1 IIGLWIVASASAIN
15 RVFVEASAERVVVRH
30 VKTMPVTLAERRLQA
45 VVTRQRRVGGLNDVL
60 VERAVGIEV
69 DIVVLPGAVS
79 SDWTGV
85 DVAIHQQFLSVA
97 AGVAHGEYLV
107 VGDFPL
113 HAQVVIVRSR
123 CLEVLCYREGVEWR

>member
-1 IIGLWIVASASAIN
+1 
-15 RVFVEASAERVVVRH
+15 
-30 VKTMPVTLAERRLQA
+30 
-45 VVTRQRRVGGLNDVL
+45 
-60 VERAVGIEV
+60 ERAVGIEV
-69 DIVVLPGAVS
+69 DVVIRPGAVS

-85 DVAIHQQFLSVA
+85 DVAIHQQLLSVA

-123 CLEVLCYREGVEWR
+123 CLEVLRYREGVEWRRSRGTGPEDRTYGGAVETGVVAACARVVRIDTGGCGI